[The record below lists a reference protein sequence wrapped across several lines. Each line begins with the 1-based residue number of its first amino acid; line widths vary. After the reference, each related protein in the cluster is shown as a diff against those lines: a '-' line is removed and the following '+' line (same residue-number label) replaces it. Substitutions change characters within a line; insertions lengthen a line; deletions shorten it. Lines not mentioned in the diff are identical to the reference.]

1 MYNDLA
7 VIFQSPDENA
17 LKISFV
23 CCVTRMKVVRLGSSL
38 RRAAPVYV
46 QAERKPPKM
55 SLIVAS
61 TFPRYGTSTVL
72 PSEAL

>member
-1 MYNDLA
+1 
-7 VIFQSPDENA
+7 
-17 LKISFV
+17 
-23 CCVTRMKVVRLGSSL
+23 MKVVRLGSSL